1 MSHIN
6 TFLLVPTSC
15 FTANQITDK
24 KKNLIS
30 QQMKIIIGRERV
42 MENDDIFYNLFNSFN
57 RKFQLWCV
65 AMETTQYRSVSVQT
79 PKIQKLYEMTHG

>member
-1 MSHIN
+1 
-6 TFLLVPTSC
+6 
-15 FTANQITDK
+15 
-24 KKNLIS
+24 
-30 QQMKIIIGRERV
+30 MKIIIGKERV

-79 PKIQKLYEMTHG
+79 PKIRFLYEMTHG